1 MKKNNTRSRCLASR
15 IMLLLLL
22 MSFAWQGAI
31 AQNQT
36 IHGVIQSDQGSP
48 VTNATI
54 KVKGSSHYAISK
66 DDGRFE
72 IQAAIGD
79 SLMITHIGLIPL
91 TIAVTS
97 STLQVMMQSSADA
110 SAGTDVIV
118 TALGIKREAK
128 SIGYSVQ
135 KVTGD
140 DITKAS
146 APDLASGLMGK
157 SAGLN
162 ITQSNGV
169 QGNSSR
175 IVIRGNNSIL
185 GSNQPLIVVD
195 GIQVQNNPIGGQ
207 SATTNSTD
215 LVSPKDWG
223 SFLNSLNSDDIEDIT
238 VLKGASAAALYGA
251 RGSNGVILITTKK
264 GKTRPGL
271 GLDYNFSTYATDPYQ
286 YQDVQN
292 KYGYGG
298 ANAMWSANLDFPK
311 TADGQLRY
319 PGNYP
324 WDGTPAGDA
333 YEIGGPIP
341 GGYSSWDVFSW
352 YGPAASWGHKLDGTE
367 IIWWDGVKRKWDPQP
382 DNRSAF
388 YRTGHT
394 TSHNV
399 SFSNAGDW
407 GSFRVAYTRQDNSAI
422 IQNSDY
428 NQNTFNFGGNFKIS
442 NKLTAEV
449 TGTYTNYHRLNVPDI
464 ANDNGWSQFT
474 IYNMSRDYKPLEFDS
489 YKNPDGSKNI
499 FTSSSAFGFYPY
511 NNNWAQDLFW
521 HVFEQ
526 NQSLSRNQL
535 LGSLKLSADL
545 LPWLNITGRSS
556 INYATTDIES
566 KYTPIDAAGVE
577 GQYGMESIQNKDV
590 NLELFTTIH
599 KDNFLTSGLNASL
612 MVGNSALKS
621 RSYDNSAWNSG
632 EPGATYGQAST
643 NPWSVPYKYFL
654 SNTTAAGL
662 SAPTEVWNDYN
673 INSLFGILNLSY
685 NDYLFLQVSGRNDWS
700 STLPVETSS
709 YFFPSASL
717 SWVFT
722 QSIKSMKN
730 LSWLDYG
737 KLRVSA
743 SGSANGT
750 DPYLSTYTYSSNVI
764 SNYLNGT
771 APTAFG
777 GVPVRGYQS
786 VLPPAGFLVPQR
798 NSSYEVGLEASILK
812 NRLNF
817 DFTYYKTKATSQI
830 LQGNLAWSS
839 GAQKVTFNTGELS
852 NQGFEFIVRASAIRS
867 KNFGWD
873 LVLNGAHNQ
882 NKVISLAEGID
893 KYPIQDLWGVSG
905 VEMYVKEGE
914 NYGTIYGYDYTYLD
928 GKKVVKP
935 VYDKSDPTKVVGTQY
950 VTTQDLVPIGNA
962 TPKLTGGLS
971 NTFRYKNFSL
981 YFLTDFK
988 LGGQIW
994 SGDYS
999 AAMGTGLSP
1008 ETLKERDG
1016 GGLPYTFP
1024 DGTTANSGVILDGV
1038 FADGTPNTDVVNYLW
1053 KYAGQYEAWS
1063 NIPMPRSNAIFTNTW
1078 IKLRE
1083 VTLSYHVP
1091 QKWIQRTKVIQGLDI
1106 SLVGRNLFYLYT
1118 SLPDHLNPEAI
1129 NGIGNGQGV
1138 QWAEYP
1144 WTRDY
1149 GFSIKVQF

>member
-1 MKKNNTRSRCLASR
+1 MKKINALCRRTLL
-15 IMLLLLL
+15 IFLLL
-22 MSFAWQGAI
+22 SFVRLEVSAQQNKVHGLIKNQEGTVVSGATV
-31 AQNQT
+31 Q
-36 IHGVIQSDQGSP
+36 
-48 VTNATI
+48 
-54 KVKGSSHYAISK
+54 VKGSSRYAVS
-66 DDGRFE
+66 DNNGNFD
-72 IQAAIGD
+72 IQASIGD
-79 SLMITHIGLIPL
+79 SLVVTHIGLDPI
-91 TIAVTS
+91 TVAIS
-97 STLQVMMQSSADA
+97 SEDIQIVMQISEAA
-110 SAGTDVIV
+110 TAGTDVIV

-135 KVTGD
+135 KVSGD

-157 SAGLN
+157 AAGLN
-162 ITQSNGV
+162 ISSSNGV
-169 QGNSSR
+169 QGNSQR

-195 GIQVQNNPIGGQ
+195 GIQVQNDPIGGQ
-207 SATTNSTD
+207 SASTNSTD

-264 GKTRPGL
+264 GKSKPGL
-271 GLDYNFSTYATDPYQ
+271 GIDYNFSTYATDPYQ
-286 YQDVQN
+286 YQDLQN
-292 KYGYGG
+292 SYGYGG

-311 TADGQLRY
+311 TTDGQLRY

-324 WDGTPAGDA
+324 WDGTPAGDQ
-333 YEIGGPIP
+333 YEIAGPIP
-341 GGYSSWDVFSW
+341 GGYSTWDVFSW

-394 TSHNV
+394 TTHNV
-399 SFSNAGDW
+399 AFSNAGDW

-428 NQNTFNFGGNFKIS
+428 SQNTFNFGGTFKIS
-442 NKLTAEV
+442 DKLHAEV
-449 TGTYTNYHRLNVPDI
+449 TGTYTNYNRLNVPDI

-489 YKNPDGSKNI
+489 YKNADGSKNV
-499 FTSSSAFGFYPY
+499 FTNSSAFGFYPY

-526 NQSLSRNQL
+526 NQNLTRNQL
-535 LGSLKLSADL
+535 LGSVKLSADL
-545 LPWLNITGRSS
+545 LPWLNITGRTS
-556 INYATTDIES
+556 INYANTNIES
-566 KYTPIDAAGVE
+566 KYSPIDAGGVE
-577 GQYGMESIQNKDV
+577 GQYGMESIQNKDI

-632 EPGATYGQAST
+632 EPGATYGRAST
-643 NPWSVPYKYFL
+643 SPWSVPFKYFL
-654 SNTTAAGL
+654 SNTTATGMTP
-662 SAPTEVWNDYN
+662 PTEVWNDYN
-673 INSLFGILNLSY
+673 INSLFGIVNLSY
-685 NDYLFLQVSGRNDWS
+685 QDYLYLQVSGRNDWS

-717 SWVFT
+717 SFVFT
-722 QSIKSMKN
+722 QAIKSMKN
-730 LSWLDYG
+730 IKWLDYG

-743 SGSANGT
+743 AGSANGT
-750 DPYLSTYTYSSNVI
+750 DPYLSTYTYSSDVV

-771 APTAFG
+771 APTSFG
-777 GVPVRGYQS
+777 GLPVRGYKT

-798 NSSYEVGLEASILK
+798 NSSYELGLEASMLK
-812 NRLNF
+812 NRLSV

-839 GAQKVTFNTGELS
+839 GASKVTFNTGELS
-852 NQGFEFIVRASAIRS
+852 NQGFEFIIRGTAVKS
-867 KNFGWD
+867 RNFSWD
-873 LVLNGAHNQ
+873 LTLNGAHNQ

-893 KYPIQDLWGVSG
+893 KYPLQDLWGVSG
-905 VEMYVKEGE
+905 VEMYVKAGE
-914 NYGTIYGYDYTYLD
+914 NYGTIYGYDYTYLN
-928 GKKVVKP
+928 GKKVVKQ
-935 VYDKSDPTKVVGTQY
+935 VFDKSDPTKVVGTQY

-971 NTFRYKNFSL
+971 NNFRYKNFSL

-1008 ETLKERDG
+1008 ETLKEREG
-1016 GGLPYTFP
+1016 GGLPYTYP
-1024 DGTTANSGVILDGV
+1024 DGTTANHGVILDGV
-1038 FADGTPNTDVVNYLW
+1038 LADGTPNTDVVHYLW

-1063 NIPMPRSNAIFTNTW
+1063 NVPMPRSNAIFTNSW
-1078 IKLRE
+1078 VKLRE
-1083 VTLSYHVP
+1083 VTLTYSVP
-1091 QKWIQRTKVIQGLDI
+1091 KDWIRKSRVIQGLDI
-1106 SLVGRNLFYLYT
+1106 SLIGRNLFYFYT

-1149 GFSIKVQF
+1149 GFSVKVQF